1 MNMGQPDNTR
11 LYIAAAFIAGVV
23 VTVGIDRIS
32 RSKHQRS
39 RGALHGDGRSQAG
52 TGVITPNVPQPPP
65 IVDGIEGCIGNTPLI
80 RIRSLSEATGC
91 EILAKAEV

>member
-1 MNMGQPDNTR
+1 MGQPENTR
-11 LYIAAAFIAGVV
+11 LYIAAAFVAGAV
-23 VTVGIDRIS
+23 VTLGIDRIS
-32 RSKHQRS
+32 RSKHKLNR
-39 RGALHGDGRSQAG
+39 ALHSDGDGQGEAG
-52 TGVITPNVPQPPP
+52 TGLPSVPQPPP